1 MIYDYIQNAERNG
14 HVKGRDGAVMGYYQ
28 RKFHLQYQ
36 LPDGNI
42 WKGMINVD
50 AERKEDLPAK
60 ETVRGTFWFFKSK
73 EGWHGEFTLDNYGQ
87 QKYPYVITLGVYRPT
102 RQLTHQINSREEAE
116 AMLSYLGMLPE
127 EIYLIS
133 GEDNRGRTVRFGFC
147 YSKEEAREAIIRY
160 AKKNFFWCKYEV
172 INVLGDETNDCE

>member
-1 MIYDYIQNAERNG
+1 MKWSAMMIYDYIRNAERNG

-116 AMLSYLGMLPE
+116 AMLSYLGALSYDEIPRCESQIEKCVYSE
-127 EIYLIS
+127 ETHYW
-133 GEDNRGRTVRFGFC
+133 D
-147 YSKEEAREAIIRY
+147 
-160 AKKNFFWCKYEV
+160 
-172 INVLGDETNDCE
+172 